1 MSEPFLIFMEA
12 SQDLARRVEHLELQ
26 LSDQDDQLDQMN
38 LTLYRQQ
45 QQIDRLVRDLALLRQ
60 QVPEGGS
67 TAPRSLRDDIPPHY

>member
-1 MSEPFLIFMEA
+1 ME
-12 SQDLARRVEHLELQ
+12 SPQDLARRVEHLELQ

-60 QVPEGGS
+60 QVPEGGAA
-67 TAPRSLRDDIPPHY
+67 APRSLRDDIPPHY